1 MSFEVIEELQGKT
14 LTEIERDG
22 NEEIR
27 FYTTEGKVVRMYHSQ
42 ECCEDV
48 EIEDLTGDLDDL
60 VGHPLTRAE
69 VRSNSQETFSGDQEW
84 TFYQLDT
91 VKGSVTIRW
100 YGTSNGYY
108 STSVSISEYDA

>member
-22 NEEIR
+22 DEEIR

-42 ECCEDV
+42 SCCEHV
-48 EIEDLTGDLDDL
+48 EIEDLTGDLEDL

-69 VRSNSQETFSGDQEW
+69 VRSNLQETFSGDQEW

-91 VKGSVTIRW
+91 IKGSVTIRW